1 MGRGMGAR
9 AARSPR
15 GHHLFAVGVPELN
28 MRVHPAA
35 PDQRRVELPP
45 EVRRQ
50 HQDLQPWASLSF

>member
-1 MGRGMGAR
+1 MGAK